1 MSGIIGVPEVRLTV
15 TLPPSPSAIGLA
27 LRERHPE
34 LVETA
39 DVFRHVALE
48 ARSRLV
54 FLVPFFDV
62 HGSRVL
68 LDLFRATPAQTKIL
82 ICRDV
87 DDLREAAG
95 SLDVE
100 FARSGV
106 TLHTY
111 KVLQQREAAG
121 WGVETF
127 HAKIALADAT
137 CAYVGS
143 ANAMRSSLETTMECG
158 VLLRGPVVVQVKDLI
173 DTLLEHC

>member
-1 MSGIIGVPEVRLTV
+1 
-15 TLPPSPSAIGLA
+15 
-27 LRERHPE
+27 
-34 LVETA
+34 
-39 DVFRHVALE
+39 
-48 ARSRLV
+48 LV

-62 HGSRVL
+62 HGGRVL
-68 LDLFRATPAQTKIL
+68 LDLFAASPAAIKIL

-87 DDLREAAG
+87 QDLRETAG
-95 SLDVE
+95 GLDVA
-100 FARSGV
+100 FAQHGV
-106 TLHTY
+106 TVRSY
-111 KVLQQREAAG
+111 KVLQKRASAG

-158 VLLRGPVVVQVKDLI
+158 VLLRGPVVAQVKDLI

>member
-1 MSGIIGVPEVRLTV
+1 MFTAVEFSSTFSQRLPV
-15 TLPPSPSAIGLA
+15 TKL
-27 LRERHPE
+27 
-34 LVETA
+34 
-39 DVFRHVALE
+39 
-48 ARSRLV
+48 
-54 FLVPFFDV
+54 
-62 HGSRVL
+62 
-68 LDLFRATPAQTKIL
+68 L

-95 SLDVE
+95 GLDVE
-100 FARSGV
+100 FAKSSIALRS
-106 TLHTY
+106 Y

-143 ANAMRSSLETTMECG
+143 ANAMRSSLETTMECA
-158 VLLRGPVVVQVKDLI
+158 VLLRSPVVAQVKDLI

>member
-1 MSGIIGVPEVRLTV
+1 V
-15 TLPPSPSAIGLA
+15 GLA

-62 HGSRVL
+62 HGGRVL
-68 LDLFRATPAQTKIL
+68 LDLFTATPAVTKIL

-87 DDLREAAG
+87 DDLREAACG
-95 SLDVE
+95 LDVE
-100 FARSGV
+100 LAKCGV
-106 TLHTY
+106 TVRSY
-111 KVLQQREAAG
+111 KVLQQRKAAG

-158 VLLRGPVVVQVKDLI
+158 VLLRGPAVNQVKDLV